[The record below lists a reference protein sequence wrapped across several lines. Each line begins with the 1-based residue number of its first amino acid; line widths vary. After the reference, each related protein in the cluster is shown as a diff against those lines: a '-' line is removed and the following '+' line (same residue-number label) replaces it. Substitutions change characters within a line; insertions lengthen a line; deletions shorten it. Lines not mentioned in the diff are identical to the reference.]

1 MDSMLDS
8 LTWADEPQPG
18 RPTRRAGQVWL
29 KRVLVL
35 LAAVAALGVLLIP

>member
-18 RPTRRAGQVWL
+18 RSVRRAGQVWL